1 MSNVMMNKYYV
12 LIENKTTNDITI
24 YIINTMYDKNELTQQ
39 LHNIYNDN
47 YNICVERYNVTY
59 HIMIN
64 DIMKLNNICVACNVQ
79 CYNL

>member
-1 MSNVMMNKYYV
+1 MLNKYYV
-12 LIENKTTNDITI
+12 SIENKTTNNITI
-24 YIINTMYDKNELTQQ
+24 YIINTMYDKCELIQQ

-47 YNICVERYNVTY
+47 YNICVEYYNLTY

-64 DIMKLNNICVACNVQ
+64 DIMNLKNICVARNVQ

>member
-1 MSNVMMNKYYV
+1 MMNKYYV
-12 LIENKTTNDITI
+12 SIENKTTNNITI
-24 YIINTMYDKNELTQQ
+24 YIIDTMYDKCELIQQ

-47 YNICVERYNVTY
+47 YNICVERYNLTY
-59 HIMIN
+59 NIMIN